1 MPRLLTKP
9 TVQQGLVLETLQQS
23 PALQPSLVTV
33 LTGAA
38 SDERLKTAI
47 TPYEGG
53 LDEVLDLSPIRF
65 HWNEEG
71 AKFTGS
77 SLNKEE
83 VGFTAQNVQRVL
95 PEAITYEGNE
105 RHLNFRDRP
114 VIALL
119 VNAVKELNA
128 KNVDLEAR
136 LERLEELLNVR

>member
-1 MPRLLTKP
+1 L
-9 TVQQGLVLETLQQS
+9 
-23 PALQPSLVTV
+23 
-33 LTGAA
+33 
-38 SDERLKTAI
+38 
-47 TPYEGG
+47 
-53 LDEVLDLSPIRF
+53 
-65 HWNEEG
+65 NEEG